1 MYIHINTVAF
11 LLTYFLVAKH
21 SEGCGG
27 HFDNKCFIFK
37 HSNARL
43 KELAI

>member
-1 MYIHINTVAF
+1 LYIHINTVAF
-11 LLTYFLVAKH
+11 TCTYFLVAKR

-37 HSNARL
+37 LGNSRL
-43 KELAI
+43 KELAT